1 MGREWY
7 RGLELAQDRRLA
19 SDLHHSGLSTAL
31 KLSSQSLQH
40 PVSADT
46 ASFREFPVTAF
57 IPQHWNLILL
67 FGVSVCG
74 VRWTSGIPLLLP

>member
-7 RGLELAQDRRLA
+7 RGLELAQDKVI
-19 SDLHHSGLSTAL
+19 SPGPNSLSTAL

-40 PVSADT
+40 PVTADT
-46 ASFREFPVTAF
+46 ASFQEFPVTVF

-74 VRWTSGIPLLLP
+74 VQRMSGIPLLLP